1 MWFPGG
7 EVHTGQAVIR
17 SINESFPHVR
27 CFLSMAGWGSHIL
40 ASSEPIEQLDANQLA
55 ARMPESA
62 KKDLLEW
69 NDSQDAPA
77 YIGLVVNR
85 EVFVPRLLNPDP
97 KVQITDDQPYNEYFL
112 LRQVGLSWH

>member
-1 MWFPGG
+1 
-7 EVHTGQAVIR
+7 V
-17 SINESFPHVR
+17 
-27 CFLSMAGWGSHIL
+27 AGWGAHIL

-55 ARMPESA
+55 SRMPESA

-69 NDSQDAPA
+69 NDSQNAPA

-97 KVQITDDQPYNEYFL
+97 KVQITDDRPYNEYFL
-112 LRQVGLSWH
+112 LRRLLR